1 METECASMTSASA
14 VLHDEVAAGESDDDE
29 AAEGDEEGD
38 RPARSLDEIID
49 AYAE

>member
-1 METECASMTSASA
+1 MDTECESMTSAST
-14 VLHDEVAAGESDDDE
+14 VLHDEVSADESDDDE
-29 AAEGDEEGD
+29 TAEGDEEGD

>member
-1 METECASMTSASA
+1 MTSASTL
-14 VLHDEVAAGESDDDE
+14 LHDEVTADESDDDE
-29 AAEGDEEGD
+29 AAEGDEDGD

>member
-1 METECASMTSASA
+1 MDTECKSMTSASA
-14 VLHDEVAAGESDDDE
+14 VLHDEVAAGESDDE

>member
-1 METECASMTSASA
+1 MDTEYTTMTSAST
-14 VLHDEVAAGESDDDE
+14 VLHDEVSANESDDDE